1 MEAGLVA
8 EVGPPSILLARP
20 DSAFSALVDK
30 TGPANAAA
38 LRQMAADFFK
48 ERKDGIAIG
57 SHTRPSLD
65 AGRTRASLEI
75 TRQSM
80 ESARQPAS
88 ARPGLARIE
97 SVQYQD

>member
-1 MEAGLVA
+1 MDAGVVA
-8 EVGPPSILLARP
+8 EIGPPSVLLARP

-30 TGPANAAA
+30 TGPAGAAA

-57 SHTRPSLD
+57 SHPRPSLE
-65 AGRTRASLEI
+65 AGRARASMEI

-80 ESARQPAS
+80 ERHPAS
-88 ARPGLARIE
+88 ARPGLARID
-97 SVQYQD
+97 SVLPE